1 MASRTSPLT
10 MEYSAHRRDER
21 PEHPGTS
28 VILAEE
34 HQRGAPHLHHDRDG
48 LAGRHILVDV
58 KLRDRHIVQHH
69 SAIMDPQRDR
79 PAMESRHTGWAEEEI
94 ACL

>member
-1 MASRTSPLT
+1 MASRTSPLASG
-10 MEYSAHRRDER
+10 YSAPSRDER
-21 PEHPGTS
+21 PEHPGPP

-34 HQRGAPHLHHDRDG
+34 HQRSASHLHLYGDR

-58 KLRDRHIVQHH
+58 KLWDRHIVQHH
-69 SAIMDPQRDR
+69 STIMNRQGDR
-79 PAMESRHTGWAEEEI
+79 PAMESRHTGRAEEEV

>member
-10 MEYSAHRRDER
+10 VASSAPSRDER
-21 PEHPGTS
+21 PEHPGTP

-34 HQRGAPHLHHDRDG
+34 HQRSTSHLHHDRDR

-58 KLRDRHIVQHH
+58 ELWDRHIVQHH
-69 SAIMDPQRDR
+69 SAIMDRQGDR
-79 PAMESRHTGWAEEEI
+79 PAV
-94 ACL
+94 